1 VIGLTEII
9 VIAAAVGFLLWL
21 WGGWQHHH
29 AAHHRSRPACALPP
43 ARSHGALGCLGALF
57 ILFVAC
63 AILFVGFRLGGLRS
77 LGLAMAVAV
86 VLMLLVRRWA
96 PIGAVLGILAL
107 VGLTLVGVS
116 LMSVRFA
123 ARHVDEHDLRWV
135 DDFLDG
141 PAARFSPTYRVR
153 LEQAR
158 AQALEERARVQAEFE
173 RWKLSSRHFDEHGFA
188 PFEHGGLRYGS
199 GRAVRPSAAGATLR
213 IELKP
218 NTLAERNVS
227 PDSLAAT
234 VLAIVDLIGAAET
247 SDAAGPLTLAS
258 FDRMEIR
265 ARHGDALPLNQ
276 IARLRKESRR
286 GDAPRIVAVI
296 VSSSRKSRALEQQ
309 ELRQVFEFLHGIEA
323 ERTTSRRGQPFQV
336 ALSDSELVIAIEN
349 TEPAGIPVEAALAA
363 SKPQQPLPPLES
375 LPPAQPDSPPS
386 AAPAKTAPAVA
397 PESPASAVA
406 GAAPSP
412 DAAPAKAD
420 LARLQAKSLEEG
432 NWADLM
438 LEYHLTFTPSRPQG
452 KRAEEATWADFLLAY
467 HLMMWSLPESLGGAA
482 ETKVVSDTLAAAPHD
497 ADDTEVVVTPEVTT
511 VVTASRPVD
520 LPEVPSSPTAP
531 AAPTAPPAVP
541 TPAVPTPAEPAA
553 AAPAAPLARSAP
565 EAPTTATHDA
575 PATTPRAATDG
586 LAEAVRPDWLTEKPE
601 YLDGQGVFHMRRST
615 GRLYD
620 SPDESHEAAAE
631 LLLEMTRDYATRLL
645 GAQAARQ
652 VSIPMHTILTDFVAA
667 TYDEQGPPPGLPDE
681 AAWETHL
688 LLKFDAADQRLIER
702 SWRQSIVQQNLR
714 YAGAGA
720 ALVLALLG
728 TLFGYLKLDTATR
741 GFYSGRLKLATGA
754 LVAAITTLGI
764 LLAVGTLRL

>member
-1 VIGLTEII
+1 
-9 VIAAAVGFLLWL
+9 
-21 WGGWQHHH
+21 
-29 AAHHRSRPACALPP
+29 SRPACALPP

-57 ILFVAC
+57 TLFVAC

-86 VLMLLVRRWA
+86 VLMLLVRRRA
-96 PIGAVLGILAL
+96 PIVGALGILVV
-107 VGLTLVGVS
+107 VGVTLVGVL
-116 LMSVRFA
+116 LMSIPFA

-158 AQALEERARVQAEFE
+158 AQALAERARVKAEFD
-173 RWKLSSRHFDEHGFA
+173 RWKLSSQHFDEHGFA
-188 PFEHGGLRYGS
+188 PFERG
-199 GRAVRPSAAGATLR
+199 AFRPDSAREVHPAPAGAKLH

-218 NTLAERNVS
+218 NALAQRNIS

-234 VLAIVDLIGAAET
+234 FLAIVDLIGAGET
-247 SDAAGPLTLAS
+247 SDADGPLTLAS
-258 FDRMEIR
+258 LDQMEIR

-286 GDAPRIVAVI
+286 GDAPRIVALI
-296 VSSSRKSRALEQQ
+296 VSAGKKSRVIDPP
-309 ELRQVFEFLHGIEA
+309 ELRQVFEYLHGIEA
-323 ERTTSRRGQPFQV
+323 ERAKSRGGQLFQV
-336 ALSDSELVIAIEN
+336 VLSDSELVIEIEN
-349 TEPAGIPVEAALAA
+349 QEPDGIPVEAALAA
-363 SKPQQPLPPLES
+363 NKPQQPTQRRAGGEAQRHLMAAEAQRLQVARIEQRDADRAARS
-375 LPPAQPDSPPS
+375 LPPAQPPVQSPS
-386 AAPAKTAPAVA
+386 AAPAAATPSSPPA
-397 PESPASAVA
+397 SPAPKR
-406 GAAPSP
+406 APGKP
-412 DAAPAKAD
+412 P
-420 LARLQAKSLEEG
+420 EEG
-432 NWADLM
+432 TWADL
-438 LEYHLTFTPSRPQG
+438 LI
-452 KRAEEATWADFLLAY
+452 AY

-482 ETKVVSDTLAAAPHD
+482 ETQVVSDPLVTAAPHG
-497 ADDTEVVVTPEVTT
+497 ADETEVVVTPEGTT
-511 VVTASRPVD
+511 VVAVNQPVD
-520 LPEVPSSPTAP
+520 LPEVPSTPTAP
-531 AAPTAPPAVP
+531 AAPPAPPAVP
-541 TPAVPTPAEPAA
+541 IPATPRAAAPPPLPAQTAP
-553 AAPAAPLARSAP
+553 AAPAAATR
-565 EAPTTATHDA
+565 EAP
-575 PATTPRAATDG
+575 AATPTAAADG
-586 LAEAVRPDWLTEKPE
+586 LADAVRPDWLIEKPE

-645 GAQAARQ
+645 GAEAARQ

-667 TYDEQGPPPGLPDE
+667 TYDEQGPPPGLPDDD
-681 AAWETHL
+681 AWETHL

-702 SWRQSIVQQNLR
+702 SWRQSVVEHNLR

-728 TLFGYLKLDTATR
+728 TLFGYLKIDTATR
-741 GFYSGRLKLATGA
+741 GYYSGRLKLATGA